1 MPKKVKPKN
10 SRKKAITK
18 KVAKKAVKKP
28 VAKPAGKFNMLVTFD
43 PSHTGTAE
51 LELKSVLKQ
60 VGEVPKIVATGIN
73 GLYKVAVKDARIAT
87 SKITR
92 LVASNPLIFV
102 STSHY
107 IPIDTWVKA
116 ELPQMKEAIKKA
128 CAGIAPKEKW
138 KMHLNKRHWDKM
150 ESMPLILRLTE
161 IVETGKVDLDKP
173 DKIIQMEIIGSEA
186 GIALLK
192 PSEIADVQR
201 IKAK

>member
-18 KVAKKAVKKP
+18 KAAVKKP
-28 VAKPAGKFNMLVTFD
+28 VAKPAGKFNLLVTFD

-60 VGEVPKIVATGIN
+60 VGEVPKIVETGIN
-73 GLYKVAVKDARIAT
+73 GLYKVAVKDARVAT

-92 LVASNPLIFV
+92 LVAANPLIFV
-102 STSHY
+102 STRHY
-107 IPIDTWVKA
+107 IPIDNWVKA

-128 CAGIAPKEKW
+128 CANIRPKEKW

-161 IVETGKVDLDKP
+161 IVETGKVDLDRP

-192 PSEIADVQR
+192 PSDIADVQR